1 MTWQTLDSRVA
12 YESPLFSV
20 REDRVIRP
28 TGIEGTYPVIQ
39 MRPAVGIVAGNDDGE
54 VALVRQWRYV
64 HRRMSLEIP
73 TGGVEDGEDPL
84 AAARRELAE
93 ETGLAARNWSALG
106 TIDNSNGST
115 TEVTHL
121 FQATGLTLSPPVE
134 GDGNERAELL
144 WLPFDEAVRLAVRG
158 EITESASVA
167 AILRLRSADRNAGF
181 P

>member
-1 MTWQTLDSRVA
+1 MTWQTLGTRVI
-12 YESPLFSV
+12 YESPQFAV

-39 MRPAVGIVAGNDDGE
+39 MRPAVGIVARNDDGE
-54 VALVRQWRYV
+54 IALVRQWRYV

-73 TGGVEDGEDPL
+73 TGGVEKGEDVL
-84 AAARRELAE
+84 VAARRELAE
-93 ETGLAARNWSALG
+93 ETGLAGQDWAAVG

-121 FQATGLTLSPPVE
+121 FLATGLSMSPPVD
-134 GDGNERAELL
+134 GDANERAELL
-144 WLPFDEAVRLAVRG
+144 WLPFDEAVRLAALG

-167 AILRLRSADRNAGF
+167 AILRVSKF
-181 P
+181 